1 MHDGTQT
8 NNCLESYNRKWNSIA
23 GKNSNV
29 WAVQELF
36 VKQESDARRAF
47 LSNSTGQDCRNNTG
61 RKEKSL
67 DNRAK
72 IKFIIDAYDT
82 MPKDDLIRM
91 LAHTI

>member
-1 MHDGTQT
+1 MF
-8 NNCLESYNRKWNSIA
+8 W
-23 GKNSNV
+23 
-29 WAVQELF
+29 
-36 VKQESDARRAF
+36 
-47 LSNSTGQDCRNNTG
+47 NNTG